1 MSIVSFAEFWMPN
14 RSSVSGLK
22 DRLFQAQLA
31 YEGRAGKRLTRVE
44 FAEMVG
50 VSQPTASDWFT
61 GTRTPSLEQTE
72 TIARCLGV
80 SPGWLGFNEGVMLSG
95 NHPPAK
101 PMPLDQK
108 TRVESPKKRRAR

>member
-1 MSIVSFAEFWMPN
+1 LAYK
-14 RSSVSGLK
+14 SSVAGFK

-31 YEGRAGKRLTRVE
+31 YEGRAGKRLTRME

-80 SPGWLGFNEGVMLSG
+80 SPGWLGFGEGAM
-95 NHPPAK
+95 NHEHEPPK
-101 PMPLDQK
+101 PTQHES
-108 TRVESPKKRRAR
+108 RVQVGQSKRRVK